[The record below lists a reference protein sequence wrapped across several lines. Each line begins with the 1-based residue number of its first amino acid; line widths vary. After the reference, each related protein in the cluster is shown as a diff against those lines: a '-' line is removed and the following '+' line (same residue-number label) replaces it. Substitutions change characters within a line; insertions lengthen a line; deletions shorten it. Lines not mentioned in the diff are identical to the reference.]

1 MGNKSGKYV
10 SQKPVTFQDLALV
23 IRTRFVS
30 QDEKSKTKP
39 QWEIIHR
46 GKKIMDSPDL
56 SPQTWLEGVLLHFS
70 KYLKRHCSKSQQNWD
85 GIYCSKG
92 YIQTPSESSANSNRS
107 LLWLKRLMGTLPA
120 SILLLKKQTW
130 WKRKFL
136 FNNNKFQSSEHFFFS
151 MSLKIRI

>member
-30 QDEKSKTKP
+30 QDEKNKTKP

-46 GKKIMDSPDL
+46 GNKIMDFPDL
-56 SPQTWLEGVLLHFS
+56 SPQTWLEGALLYFS

-85 GIYCSKG
+85 TIYRSKG
-92 YIQTPSESSANSNRS
+92 YIQTPSESSASSSRN
-107 LLWLKRLMGTLPA
+107 LLRLKRLMGTLPA
-120 SILLLKKQTW
+120 STLLPT
-130 WKRKFL
+130 
-136 FNNNKFQSSEHFFFS
+136 NKHDERESFPLTTINFSLVNIFFS
-151 MSLKIRI
+151 VSLIIRI